1 MIKEFYK
8 IEQIEK
14 YYDKNTNTYVFM
26 ENDIDFDVYLYFNL
40 CVDANIDAGHI
51 MQALNIEARDI
62 NARDINASI
71 IKARNI
77 KAQDIRAWSIEAE
90 NITYYA
96 VCFAYN
102 YIKCK
107 SIKGM
112 RYKSKRFVLDGKIEI
127 IK

>member
-26 ENDIDFDVYLYFNL
+26 ENDEDFDVYLYFNL

-51 MQALNIEARDI
+51 NAFDIEAIDI
-62 NARDINASI
+62 NARNIDASVI
-71 IKARNI
+71 TARNI
-77 KAQDIRAWSIEAE
+77 KAQDIKAYSIYAE

-96 VCFAYN
+96 MCFAYN
-102 YIKCK
+102 NIKCK

>member
-26 ENDIDFDVYLYFNL
+26 ENDEDFDVYLYFNL

-51 MQALNIEARDI
+51 NAFNIEARDI
-62 NARDINASI
+62 TARDINASI

-77 KAQDIRAWSIEAE
+77 KAQDIIAWSIEAE

-96 VCFAYN
+96 VCFAYSN
-102 YIKCK
+102 IKCK
-107 SIKGM
+107 SIKAT

>member
-26 ENDIDFDVYLYFNL
+26 ENDEDFDVYLYFNL
-40 CVDANIDAGHI
+40 CVDANIDVGHI
-51 MQALNIEARDI
+51 NAFDIEARDI
-62 NARDINASI
+62 TARNINASI
-71 IKARNI
+71 ITARNI
-77 KAQDIRAWSIEAE
+77 KAQDIKAYSIYAE

-102 YIKCK
+102 NIKCK
-107 SIKGM
+107 SIKGT

>member
-26 ENDIDFDVYLYFNL
+26 ENDEDFDVYLYFNL

-51 MQALNIEARDI
+51 NAFDIEAIDI
-62 NARDINASI
+62 NARNIDASVI
-71 IKARNI
+71 TARNI
-77 KAQDIRAWSIEAE
+77 KAQDIKAYSIYAE

-96 VCFAYN
+96 MCFAYN
-102 YIKCK
+102 NIKCK

-127 IK
+127 VK

>member
-26 ENDIDFDVYLYFNL
+26 ENDEDFDVYLYFNL

-51 MQALNIEARDI
+51 
-62 NARDINASI
+62 NARNIDASVI
-71 IKARNI
+71 TARNI
-77 KAQDIRAWSIEAE
+77 KAQDIKAYSIYAE

-96 VCFAYN
+96 MCFAYN
-102 YIKCK
+102 NIKCK

-127 IK
+127 VK